1 MPALQERVS
10 ICTRAE
16 RQLRPEHALV
26 LLDVVAVVSIDT
38 RAERQLRLV
47 EVVHALAEVV
57 REYQSEQE
65 PKGN

>member
-1 MPALQERVS
+1 M
-10 ICTRAE
+10 
-16 RQLRPEHALV
+16 RPEHALV